1 MKLIIKT
8 STLLLLLILV
18 LVGCNNTTMDHSNMD
33 HSNMDHS
40 DIGEHGETKPS
51 KDAEVVETDGKKVIT
66 IEAKETH
73 WMYND
78 ESMAMAWT
86 YNGMLPGHEIRVNEG
101 DHVSIKLL
109 NSLPVPTAL
118 HMHGLPVPNE
128 MDGVPGV
135 TQNAIL
141 PGETFVYEFV
151 ADTPGTYWYH
161 SHQNGAYQVDKGLYG
176 ALIVESKDE
185 KAYDLDQ
192 VIVLDEWSS
201 MGADMEDMNHGDMNH
216 GDHDEEDKDHGDD
229 AGHGSADD
237 HSMSE
242 GTVSHTEMMN
252 EMYDT
257 MIINGKATSA
267 IESIVVEE
275 GQTVKLR
282 FINAGLFTQVISIPG
297 HSYKVT
303 HYDGQEVNQ
312 PQLLSDVAIRIA
324 PAERYDLEIMMDQ
337 PGAWGIQVFAEQ
349 NQDKLKAVIPL
360 TYKGFE
366 SNKTKIG
373 NPVSSYLDIA
383 SYGEQKEFNFG
394 EITKEYQMV
403 LGSNDGEETFTINNK
418 QMPDHEIFEVVEG
431 DVVKVT
437 IANETNSEHPMHL
450 HGQFFYVLSRNG
462 EPIKGSPIVKDTLN
476 VRPNESY
483 EIVFVADNPGH
494 WMFHC
499 HELHH
504 ASGGM
509 VSEVKYKGYVPAF
522 TLDPS
527 IDNQP
532 E

>member
-1 MKLIIKT
+1 
-8 STLLLLLILV
+8 
-18 LVGCNNTTMDHSNMD
+18 MDL
-33 HSNMDHS
+33 
-40 DIGEHGETKPS
+40 
-51 KDAEVVETDGKKVIT
+51 
-66 IEAKETH
+66 
-73 WMYND
+73 
-78 ESMAMAWT
+78 
-86 YNGMLPGHEIRVNEG
+86 NGTLPGHEIRVNEG
-101 DHVSIKLL
+101 DHVAITLL
-109 NSLPVPTAL
+109 NSISEPTAL
-118 HMHGLPVPNE
+118 HMHGLPVSNE

-176 ALIVESKDE
+176 ALIVEPKDK

-192 VIVLDEWSS
+192 VIVLDEWAS
-201 MGADMEDMNHGDMNH
+201 MGMDMGHDSMGHGENDDQESMEHGD
-216 GDHDEEDKDHGDD
+216 
-229 AGHGSADD
+229 AGSADD

-242 GTVSHTEMMN
+242 GILSHAEMMN
-252 EMYDT
+252 KMYDT
-257 MIINGKATSA
+257 MLINGKANS
-267 IESIVVEE
+267 SIDRITVEE
-275 GQTVKLR
+275 GNTVKLR

-297 HSYKVT
+297 HYYKVT
-303 HYDGQEVNQ
+303 HYDGQEVNR
-312 PQLLSDVAIRIA
+312 PQALSDVALRIA
-324 PAERYDLEIMMDQ
+324 PAERYDLEITMDQ
-337 PGAWGIQVFAEQ
+337 PGSWGIQVFAEL

-360 TYKGFE
+360 TYEGFE
-366 SNKTKIG
+366 SAKIKTG
-373 NPVSSYLDIA
+373 NPIRSYLDII
-383 SYGEQKEFNFG
+383 SYGEQKESNMG
-394 EITKEYQMV
+394 EITKEYQML

-437 IANETNSEHPMHL
+437 IVNETNSEHPMHL

-462 EPIKGSPIVKDTLN
+462 EPMKGSPIVKDTLN
-476 VRPNESY
+476 VRSNESY
-483 EIVFVADNPGH
+483 EIVFIADNPGH

-522 TLDPS
+522 TPDPT
-527 IDNQP
+527 INNQP

>member
-1 MKLIIKT
+1 MF
-8 STLLLLLILV
+8 LV
-18 LVGCNNTTMDHSNMD
+18 LVGCSNITMDHSTMDHSNMD
-33 HSNMDHS
+33 HTNM
-40 DIGEHGETKPS
+40 EENGETKTP
-51 KDAEVVETDGKKVIT
+51 KEVEVVEDDGKKVIT
-66 IEAKETH
+66 IEAMETH
-73 WMYND
+73 WKYND
-78 ESMAMAWT
+78 KLMDMAWT
-86 YNGMLPGHEIRVNEG
+86 YNGKVPGHEIRVNEG
-101 DHVSIKLL
+101 DHVVITLL
-109 NSLPVPTAL
+109 NSLSEPTAL

-176 ALIVESKDE
+176 ALIVEPKDK

-192 VIVLDEWSS
+192 VIVLDEWAS
-201 MGADMEDMNHGDMNH
+201 MGMDMEHDSMNDGEHDQEEM
-216 GDHDEEDKDHGDD
+216 DHED
-229 AGHGSADD
+229 AGHGSKDD
-237 HSMSE
+237 HNMDE
-242 GTVSHTEMMN
+242 GTMSHTEIMN

-257 MIINGKATSA
+257 MLINGKANSA
-267 IESIVVEE
+267 IERIVVKE
-275 GQTVKLR
+275 GNTVKLR

-312 PQLLSDVAIRIA
+312 PQSLSDVGLRIA
-324 PAERYDLEIMMDQ
+324 PAERYDIEITMDQ
-337 PGAWGIQVFAEQ
+337 PGSWGIQVFAEQ

-366 SNKTKIG
+366 LDKIKTSNLI
-373 NPVSSYLDIA
+373 SSYLDII
-383 SYGEQKEFNFG
+383 SYGQQKELKIG
-394 EITKEYQMV
+394 DITKEYKMV

-462 EPIKGSPIVKDTLN
+462 EPIQGSPIVKDTLN

-483 EIVFVADNPGH
+483 EIVFIADNPGH

-522 TLDPS
+522 TPDPS
-527 IDNQP
+527 INNQP